1 MLTMADDESVSAALQ
16 AGARARGH
24 LLEGAREVEI
34 LRAVRAVVDGE
45 AVLGTVRRAR
55 RGRGVARRP
64 PAVVDLGPCLPRS
77 LRDHVPE
84 YVRASVVCLRGETS
98 AAGSPLAR

>member
-1 MLTMADDESVSAALQ
+1 MLTMADDDESVSAALQ
-16 AGARARGH
+16 AGARGR

-45 AVLGTVRRAR
+45 AVLGAVRRAR